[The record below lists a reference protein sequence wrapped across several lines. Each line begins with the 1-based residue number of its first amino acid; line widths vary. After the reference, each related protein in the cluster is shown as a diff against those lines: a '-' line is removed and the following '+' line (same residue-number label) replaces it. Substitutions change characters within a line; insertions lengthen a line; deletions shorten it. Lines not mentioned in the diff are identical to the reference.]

1 MNVTLPK
8 EKLYTG
14 LKIVE
19 RVVGKSLNLPI
30 LNNIYLEA
38 SKNFLNLKS
47 TDLEIGINW
56 WGLAKVEKEGSVVV
70 PSKILT
76 SFIGFLPEKPIN
88 LKLEKMDL
96 KIFCENYQTSIKCLS
111 PKEYPIIPETQESFK
126 SQINN
131 KEFIEGLESVI
142 DYISLS
148 TTKPE
153 ISGIYFGFKKNQL
166 ILTATDS
173 FRLGEKKINLKEEL
187 KKEFS
192 FILPNK
198 TARELINILKI
209 REGLIN
215 FYYSPTQVTFEVFS
229 EEVKHPEIQI
239 VSRLIEG
246 DYPKYQEIIPKNY
259 TTQILLPKQE
269 FLQQLK
275 SASLFSNKINEIKI
289 NINSKDKKIFIYSQN
304 PELGEFKSFLPC
316 QIKGEDLTTSFNWRF
331 IIEGINNIKTPE
343 IIFELNGEDG
353 PGVIKPLNDDSF
365 IYLVMPIKTS

>member
-8 EKLYTG
+8 EKFYTG
-14 LKIVE
+14 LKTVE
-19 RVVGKSLNLPI
+19 RIVGKSLNLPI

-70 PSKILT
+70 PSKIL
-76 SFIGFLPEKPIN
+76 SNLVGFLPEKPIN
-88 LKLEKMDL
+88 LQLEKLNL
-96 KIFCENYQTSIKCLS
+96 KISCENYQTNIKCLS
-111 PKEYPIIPETQESFK
+111 PEEYPIIPKTQESFK
-126 SQINN
+126 IQFDS
-131 KEFIEGLESVI
+131 KRFVEGLESVI

-153 ISGIYFGFKKNQL
+153 ISGIYFEFKKNQL
-166 ILTATDS
+166 ILATTDS
-173 FRLGEKKINLKEEL
+173 FRLGEKRINLKEDI

-198 TARELINILKI
+198 AARELINILKTK
-209 REGLIN
+209 EDLVN
-215 FYYSPTQVTFEVFS
+215 FYYSPTQVTFEIFS

-246 DYPKYQEIIPKNY
+246 DYPKYQEIIPKKY
-259 TTQILLPKQE
+259 ITQILLPKQG

-275 SASLFSNKINEIKI
+275 SASLFSSKINEIKI
-289 NINSKDKKIFIYSQN
+289 KTDSKNKKIFIYSQN
-304 PELGEFKSFLPC
+304 PELGEFESFLPC
-316 QIKGEDLTTSFNWRF
+316 QIKGKDLTISFNWRF
-331 IIEGINNIKTPE
+331 IIDGINNIKTPE

-353 PGVIKPLNDDSF
+353 PGVIKPLNDETF
-365 IYLVMPIKTS
+365 IYLVMPIKST